1 MIIMKSITRNYSK
14 ALRLGAFGALLTLVS
29 CGTPQQTRPVADAE
43 ADFGSRRNF
52 ALTGGVTEEAG
63 LTGFQRDSFG
73 AFFAEAARE
82 MLTKRGLTEV
92 GATQTDSADYIIR
105 FILRDNLI
113 VTALDPSTRRLIW
126 RGQSDKGLSGEKLSQ
141 SVVTKLVEQA
151 LNGFPPRR

>member
-1 MIIMKSITRNYSK
+1 MKSITIKYGK
-14 ALRLGAFGALLTLVS
+14 TLRLSAFVALLSLVS

-43 ADFGSRRNF
+43 ANFGSRQNF

-63 LTGFQRDSFG
+63 LTGFQRDSFE
-73 AFFAEAARE
+73 AFFTEAARE
-82 MLTKRGLTEV
+82 ILIKRGLTEV
-92 GATQTDSADYIIR
+92 GETQTDSADYIIR

-113 VTALDPSTRRLIW
+113 VTALDPSSRRLIW
-126 RGQSDKGLSGEKLSQ
+126 RGQSDKGLSGETLSQ